1 MRVLDGEQMLIR
13 IFIGESDR
21 WKKRPLSDA
30 LIERLRREG
39 FAGATVFRG
48 VAGFGAH
55 SVLHTANL
63 LRLSQDLP
71 IVIEVVDSEEKAKE
85 LVPILDEMIPEG
97 LVTME
102 KVRVLKYAARG
113 SSASEGP

>member
-1 MRVLDGEQMLIR
+1 MRVLDGEQVLVR
-13 IFIGESDR
+13 IFIGEDDR
-21 WKKRPLSDA
+21 WKGHPLADA
-30 LIERLRREG
+30 LLDRLRREG

-71 IVIEVVDSEEKAKE
+71 VAIEVVDSEEKTRE
-85 LVPILDEMIPEG
+85 LLPILDEMVPEG

-102 KVRVLKYAARG
+102 KVRVVKYAAAPPRG
-113 SSASEGP
+113 AD

>member
-30 LIERLRREG
+30 LVERLRREG

-71 IVIEVVDSEEKAKE
+71 IVIEVVDSEEKARD

-113 SSASEGP
+113 SSASEGR

>member
-21 WKKRPLSDA
+21 WNKRPLADA
-30 LIERLRREG
+30 LVERLRRKA

-48 VAGFGAH
+48 IAGFGAH

-71 IVIEVVDSEEKAKE
+71 IVIEVVDSEEKARE
-85 LVPILDEMIPEG
+85 LVPILDEMILEG

-113 SSASEGP
+113 APDARSE